1 MKKYTLLRIS
11 AIILEIVGYI
21 ILAGGIIL
29 GLLTFVFSYS
39 ILPKEL
45 KLFSS
50 SVVSFIVFIIWM
62 FAYGFPLILAYI
74 IQVSLHAYDNTNL
87 ILQKLEAT
95 HQNKKEEQ
103 PLIQSSANSEVA
115 QWMKNNPGKGLN
127 DYYSR

>member
-21 ILAGGIIL
+21 MLAGGVML

-50 SVVSFIVFIIWM
+50 SVLSFIVFVIWM
-62 FAYGFPLILAYI
+62 FASCFPLILAHS
-74 IQVSLHAYDNTNL
+74 IQVSLHAYDNTNR
-87 ILQKLEAT
+87 ILQKLETT
-95 HQNKKEEQ
+95 HHNRKDEQ
-103 PLIQSSANSEVA
+103 TLIQSPANSEVA